1 MEDENNVENV
11 ELVTCDGERETD
23 EDGVEDDAEFEN
35 EDGCHLSGEVVGV
48 GGVRAG
54 VAEVVFAS
62 GRVRE
67 VIWTAG
73 DAGTEGLGSGFGGRG
88 FGGVDCM
95 AVSVVEFVVMGDGV
109 LVCCVFGK

>member
-1 MEDENNVENV
+1 MKDENDVEDV
-11 ELVTCDGERETD
+11 EFFTCDGERETN
-23 EDGVEDDAEFEN
+23 EDGVKDDAEFEN
-35 EDGCHLSGEVVGV
+35 EDGCHLGGEVVRV

-62 GRVRE
+62 GRVGK

-73 DAGTEGLGSGFGGRG
+73 DAGTEGVGSNFGGGG

-95 AVSVVEFVVMGDGV
+95 AVSVVEFVVVGNGV